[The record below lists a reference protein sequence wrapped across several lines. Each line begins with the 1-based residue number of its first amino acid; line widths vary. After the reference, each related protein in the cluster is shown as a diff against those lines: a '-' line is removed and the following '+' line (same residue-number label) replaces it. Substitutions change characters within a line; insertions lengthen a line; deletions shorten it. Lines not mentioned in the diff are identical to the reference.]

1 MKKFRFTLE
10 PVATLRN
17 LQEMRASDAFAKA
30 NQALADRVAALERQ
44 QLRVAQF
51 VESLIV
57 RRTTGLPGTMHASF
71 MQAYRTELAEEKV
84 AAEARAKA
92 EQEQEAAR
100 QRWIEA
106 HLQVR
111 LVEKLRGRARERF
124 QTELVRFEQRQLDD
138 RLPRG
143 GLFPEES

>member
-1 MKKFRFTLE
+1 MKKFRFTLQ

-17 LQEMRASDAFAKA
+17 LQEMRASEAFSGA
-30 NQALADRVAALERQ
+30 NRKVAECGEALADQ

-57 RRTTGLPGTMHASF
+57 CRATGLSGSMQASF
-71 MQAYRTELAEEKV
+71 MGAYRSELDQERLAN
-84 AAEARAKA
+84 EALVKA
-92 EQEQEAAR
+92 QREQEAAR

-106 HLQVR
+106 HLQVK
-111 LVEKLRGRARERF
+111 LVDKLRSRARERF

-143 GLFPEES
+143 VLIPES

>member
-1 MKKFRFTLE
+1 MKKFRFPLE

-17 LQEMRASDAFAKA
+17 LQEMRASEVFSGA
-30 NQALADRVAALERQ
+30 NRRVAACDETLNTQ

-57 RRTTGLPGTMHASF
+57 RRTTGLPGAMQASF
-71 MQAYRTELAEEKV
+71 MQAYREELAEEK
-84 AAEARAKA
+84 AAGEALARART
-92 EQEQEAAR
+92 ELEAAR

-111 LVEKLRGRARERF
+111 LVDKLRGKARERF

-143 GLFPEES
+143 GLFPES

>member
-17 LQEMRASDAFAKA
+17 LQEMRASEAFSGA
-30 NQALADRVAALERQ
+30 NRRVGECDEALAHR

-57 RRTTGLPGTMHASF
+57 RRATGLPGSMQVSF
-71 MQAYRTELAEEKV
+71 MQAYRAELEEERL
-84 AAEARAKA
+84 AAEALEKA
-92 EQEQEAAR
+92 RSEQEIAR
-100 QRWIEA
+100 KRWIEA

-111 LVEKLRGRARERF
+111 LVDKLRGRARERF
-124 QTELVRFEQRQLDD
+124 QTELFRFEQRQLDD

-143 GLFPEES
+143 GLLSES

>member
-1 MKKFRFTLE
+1 MKKFRFPLE

-17 LQEMRASDAFAKA
+17 LQEMRASEAFSGA
-30 NQALADRVAALERQ
+30 NRKVAACGAALDEQ

-51 VESLIV
+51 VEALIV
-57 RRTTGLPGTMHASF
+57 CRATGLSGTVQASF
-71 MQAYRTELAEEKV
+71 MGAYRTELDQEKQ
-84 AAEARAKA
+84 AGEALARART
-92 EQEQEAAR
+92 EQEESR

-106 HLQVR
+106 HLQVK
-111 LVEKLRGRARERF
+111 LVDKLRARARERF

-143 GLFPEES
+143 VLFPES

>member
-17 LQEMRASDAFAKA
+17 LQEMRASEAFSGA
-30 NQALADRVAALERQ
+30 NRRVGECDEALAHR

-57 RRTTGLPGTMHASF
+57 RRATGLPGSMQVSF
-71 MQAYRTELAEEKV
+71 MQAYRAELEEERR
-84 AAEARAKA
+84 AAEALEKA
-92 EQEQEAAR
+92 RSEQELAR
-100 QRWIEA
+100 KHWIDA

-111 LVEKLRGRARERF
+111 LVDKLRGRARERF
-124 QTELVRFEQRQLDD
+124 QTELFRFEQRQLDD

-143 GLFPEES
+143 GLLPES

>member
-1 MKKFRFTLE
+1 MKKFRFPLE

-17 LQEMRASDAFAKA
+17 LQEMRASEAFSGA
-30 NQALADRVAALERQ
+30 NRRVAECGEQLGRQ

-51 VESLIV
+51 VESLILQ
-57 RRTTGLPGTMHASF
+57 RSAGFPGAVQASF
-71 MQAYRTELAEEKV
+71 LQAYRGELAQEKQAGEALA
-84 AAEARAKA
+84 AAER
-92 EQEQEAAR
+92 EQEAAR
-100 QRWIEA
+100 QRWIQA

-111 LVEKLRGRARERF
+111 LVEKLRSRARERF

-143 GLFPEES
+143 GLLSAS